1 MVITNYNL
9 LYKEKLKQEND
20 MISNLNP
27 KISVILPI
35 YNGGKY
41 LIYSLKSIQ
50 EQKMKQ
56 IEIIII
62 DDNSSDNSVQIIKNY
77 MRNDKRIK
85 LIVNKVNRKILFCK
99 SIGTLNSKGKYII
112 ELDQDDKFIR
122 NDAFNIIYNEA
133 EKNGLDILNF
143 KYIEGNQ
150 YFRKYQRKIYKN
162 EKNNNPIIQQPQ
174 LKFSTFNTYICLLWG
189 NLIKSDLY
197 KKVIYNLWPII
208 INYKIIFQEDFL
220 ITFFILIYAK
230 KSESIKNIFLFHFL
244 NENSASSGHL
254 NNSEYLYSII
264 FAGNIFYDYHI
275 DLNPQDLPIL
285 INYIKFLKDH
295 FKLAQKRFLSFFN
308 FFIGKLLSNKQIS
321 KDDTNFLINTFNIS
335 ENCANYTLPN
345 LNQRLI
351 LKESLNNKKNV
362 SNQIIKIIKISI
374 IIIIQSNL
382 ENIAKLINS
391 LNSQNFGYFEIILVF
406 DAVNKN
412 IFSLI
417 RNFIKKYK
425 HIKLIKNKI
434 KKGKFVSIYKGIIV
448 ANGKYLIIL
457 DENCFFNN
465 RNDLN
470 IIYNEIEK
478 NELDILE
485 FDLYKILSN
494 NYTNLYKCKHF
505 HSQFNFKRI
514 KYNLNQN
521 DIDINK
527 ELLTNKIIKT
537 NYFRNCIKKYKLKEI
552 NEIIDNYFNEIYTF
566 VLESYKPKYNHTS
579 GVKLYKKDFY
589 FDKFKFNNFSFYN
602 EQLHKEIN
610 IYINFIFEYSK
621 DTYKSKERVL
631 NEFVNVLSILFNKFT
646 NTTKYSIKL
655 MDKFMNSKFISVPSK
670 NWLKLYNKSLI
681 N

>member
-1 MVITNYNL
+1 M
-9 LYKEKLKQEND
+9 
-20 MISNLNP
+20 
-27 KISVILPI
+27 
-35 YNGGKY
+35 
-41 LIYSLKSIQ
+41 
-50 EQKMKQ
+50 
-56 IEIIII
+56 
-62 DDNSSDNSVQIIKNY
+62 
-77 MRNDKRIK
+77 
-85 LIVNKVNRKILFCK
+85 
-99 SIGTLNSKGKYII
+99 
-112 ELDQDDKFIR
+112 
-122 NDAFNIIYNEA
+122 
-133 EKNGLDILNF
+133 
-143 KYIEGNQ
+143 
-150 YFRKYQRKIYKN
+150 
-162 EKNNNPIIQQPQ
+162 
-174 LKFSTFNTYICLLWG
+174 
-189 NLIKSDLY
+189 
-197 KKVIYNLWPII
+197 
-208 INYKIIFQEDFL
+208 
-220 ITFFILIYAK
+220 
-230 KSESIKNIFLFHFL
+230 
-244 NENSASSGHL
+244 
-254 NNSEYLYSII
+254 
-264 FAGNIFYDYHI
+264 
-275 DLNPQDLPIL
+275 
-285 INYIKFLKDH
+285 
-295 FKLAQKRFLSFFN
+295 
-308 FFIGKLLSNKQIS
+308 
-321 KDDTNFLINTFNIS
+321 
-335 ENCANYTLPN
+335 
-345 LNQRLI
+345 
-351 LKESLNNKKNV
+351 

-434 KKGKFVSIYKGIIV
+434 KKGKLVSIYKRIIV

-457 DENCFFNN
+457 DDNCFFNK

-589 FDKFKFNNFSFYN
+589 FDKFKFNNFCIFLFITSDYIKKLIFILISYLN
-602 EQLHKEIN
+602 FLKIHIN
-610 IYINFIFEYSK
+610 LKKGYS
-621 DTYKSKERVL
+621 
-631 NEFVNVLSILFNKFT
+631 
-646 NTTKYSIKL
+646 
-655 MDKFMNSKFISVPSK
+655 MNLLTF
-670 NWLKLYNKSLI
+670 
-681 N
+681 

>member
-1 MVITNYNL
+1 M
-9 LYKEKLKQEND
+9 
-20 MISNLNP
+20 
-27 KISVILPI
+27 
-35 YNGGKY
+35 
-41 LIYSLKSIQ
+41 
-50 EQKMKQ
+50 
-56 IEIIII
+56 
-62 DDNSSDNSVQIIKNY
+62 
-77 MRNDKRIK
+77 
-85 LIVNKVNRKILFCK
+85 
-99 SIGTLNSKGKYII
+99 
-112 ELDQDDKFIR
+112 
-122 NDAFNIIYNEA
+122 
-133 EKNGLDILNF
+133 
-143 KYIEGNQ
+143 
-150 YFRKYQRKIYKN
+150 
-162 EKNNNPIIQQPQ
+162 
-174 LKFSTFNTYICLLWG
+174 
-189 NLIKSDLY
+189 
-197 KKVIYNLWPII
+197 
-208 INYKIIFQEDFL
+208 
-220 ITFFILIYAK
+220 
-230 KSESIKNIFLFHFL
+230 
-244 NENSASSGHL
+244 
-254 NNSEYLYSII
+254 
-264 FAGNIFYDYHI
+264 
-275 DLNPQDLPIL
+275 
-285 INYIKFLKDH
+285 
-295 FKLAQKRFLSFFN
+295 
-308 FFIGKLLSNKQIS
+308 
-321 KDDTNFLINTFNIS
+321 INTFNIS

-345 LNQRLI
+345 LNQRLT

-457 DENCFFNN
+457 DDNCFFNK

-670 NWLKLYNKSLI
+670 NWLKFYNKSLI